1 VLGGL
6 GYQAKN
12 IYYPIPTPAIS
23 ANDSLIQNPNY

>member
-12 IYYPIPTPAIS
+12 EYYPIPTS
-23 ANDSLIQNPNY
+23 ALSGNSLLVQNPNY